1 VGKGSSM
8 SVAADRI
15 DILDEAGR
23 SIGWVDPRSGARNLI
38 DPGHAKEFAE
48 MVDFWMTTAG
58 VDGPDEKG
66 DAPTDRMS
74 VSEVRFPDPPVI
86 RSLLIP
92 LRPLG

>member
-1 VGKGSSM
+1 M
-8 SVAADRI
+8 SAAADRI

-23 SIGWVDPRSGARNLI
+23 SIGWVDPRSGARNLS

-48 MVDFWMTTAG
+48 MVDFWLSTAG
-58 VDGPDEKG
+58 VDGPGG
-66 DAPTDRMS
+66 DNAAPTDRMS

-92 LRPLG
+92 LRPLS